1 MAIDWNQYN
10 TTSQCNHY
18 MIKSNVQRDLYS
30 MKSEHIYSSEKL
42 PKERKSRRK
51 NYQTAK
57 QIGLAMVLRNSDRN
71 NQVFNLLSTPGYG
84 TSTRQTSL
92 WETRI
97 ANAVIKRMA
106 LNGGICIPFNL
117 KKNVIPMFHPDNI
130 DWLEDTPDVKNTS
143 HLLMNNVSQSYL
155 TWKILKV

>member
-1 MAIDWNQYN
+1 
-10 TTSQCNHY
+10 
-18 MIKSNVQRDLYS
+18 
-30 MKSEHIYSSEKL
+30 
-42 PKERKSRRK
+42 
-51 NYQTAK
+51 
-57 QIGLAMVLRNSDRN
+57 MVLRNSDRN